1 MSDKSPKSKQRS
13 QKQKKIAKAR
23 VATEAKCKQDRQGQ
37 VQKATTTK
45 GKK

>member
-13 QKQKKIAKAR
+13 QSQKKIAKAR
-23 VATEAKCKQDRQGQ
+23 IAAEAKSKQDRQGQ
-37 VQKATTTK
+37 VPKATTPK

>member
-13 QKQKKIAKAR
+13 QNQKKIAKAR
-23 VATEAKCKQDRQGQ
+23 VATQAKSKQDRQGQ